1 MTYQLI
7 RSNRKTLALEIKS
20 TGLIVRAP
28 RRTSQAQIDIFLEK
42 HRRWIEKHMAKLEAL
57 PAEEKLTAE
66 EIRALADQARKVIP
80 ERVAYYA
87 GQVGVTYGRIT
98 IRSQRSRWGSCSVKG
113 NLNFNCLLMLAPSEA
128 LDSVV
133 VHELCHRKYPN
144 HGREFYTEVLRVFPD
159 YRKWD
164 KWLKQNGM
172 ALLRRLTG

>member
-1 MTYQLI
+1 
-7 RSNRKTLALEIKS
+7 
-20 TGLIVRAP
+20 
-28 RRTSQAQIDIFLEK
+28 
-42 HRRWIEKHMAKLEAL
+42 
-57 PAEEKLTAE
+57 
-66 EIRALADQARKVIP
+66 
-80 ERVAYYA
+80 
-87 GQVGVTYGRIT
+87 
-98 IRSQRSRWGSCSVKG
+98 
-113 NLNFNCLLMLAPSEA
+113 MLAPSEA